1 MVPLSKIDHFKFLET
16 VRSNIIHL
24 RKILNCEIISLR
36 DIMAFR
42 RVGAVILL
50 VTNIDNS
57 TKFYRDTLGLV
68 VKNATNEWTEFFAS
82 GTVLALHPAKTRVK
96 PNPGMLVGFMVSDLE
111 SIAASL
117 KAKNVKFFKEPKEES
132 FGKHAI
138 IEDPDGH
145 LISIAEIKSAPTEGF
160 DLMGLIGAE

>member
-1 MVPLSKIDHFKFLET
+1 M
-16 VRSNIIHL
+16 
-24 RKILNCEIISLR
+24 IL
-36 DIMAFR
+36 AFR
-42 RVGAVILL
+42 KVGAVIML

-68 VKNATNEWTEFFAS
+68 VKNATNEWTEFFTS

-96 PNPGMLVGFMVSDLE
+96 PNSSMLVGFMVSDLE
-111 SIAASL
+111 SIATSL
-117 KAKNVKFFKEPKEES
+117 KGKNVKFFKEPKEES

>member
-1 MVPLSKIDHFKFLET
+1 
-16 VRSNIIHL
+16 
-24 RKILNCEIISLR
+24 
-36 DIMAFR
+36 MAFR
-42 RVGAVILL
+42 RVGAVIRL

-68 VKNATNEWTEFFAS
+68 VKNATNEWTEFFTS
-82 GTVLALHPAKTRVK
+82 GTVLALHPSKTRVK
-96 PNPGMLVGFMVSDLE
+96 LSPSMLVGFMVSDLE
-111 SIAASL
+111 SISSL
-117 KAKNVKFFKEPKEES
+117 KGKNVKFFKEPKEES